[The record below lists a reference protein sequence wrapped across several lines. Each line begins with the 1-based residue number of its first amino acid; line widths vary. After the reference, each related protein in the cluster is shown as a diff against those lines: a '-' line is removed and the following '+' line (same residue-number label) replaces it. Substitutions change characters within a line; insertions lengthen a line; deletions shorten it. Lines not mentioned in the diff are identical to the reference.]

1 LHFKFNYRI
10 FTSTECQSAF
20 KTAAKLAEKA
30 DAYFSYIDGEY
41 HLETVAG
48 KEKKGN

>member
-1 LHFKFNYRI
+1 MLQPI
-10 FTSTECQSAF
+10 F